1 MPKKRTFREFKQG
14 QFKPSNREKCLNKTN
29 PEYRSGL
36 EMKVMTVLDKNPN
49 VLQWSSEQIIIPY
62 IHPIK
67 SAQSGSPEY
76 ARYFADFYIKLKV
89 GETIKEFVVEVKPDR
104 QTRPA
109 TKHGNKKTSTILY
122 EQIQFAINTSKWEAA
137 RKWCEDQKRTKNKDI
152 SFIILTEKN
161 IDTIVKG

>member
-67 SAQSGSPEY
+67 SAERGSPEY
-76 ARYFADFYIKLKV
+76 ARYYADFYIKLKI
-89 GETIKEFVVEVKPDR
+89 GEQIKELVVEVKPKR
-104 QTRPA
+104 QCEKPT
-109 TKHGNKKTSTILY
+109 THGNKKTSTLLY
-122 EQIQFAINTSKWEAA
+122 ENVMWAVNQAKWEAA
-137 RKWCEDQKRTKNKDI
+137 TAYCKKKNYIFVIINED
-152 SFIILTEKN
+152 N
-161 IDTIVKG
+161 IDSILST